1 MDSEGRLRAMFPT
14 AALLA
19 LVVTA
24 PPSAGARGIATARAL
39 IDEFQFAKALTVI
52 SDTLKEPGLETATL
66 ISLYELEGIAHATSG
81 ATAPAKDSFARLLT
95 LDPAHAMPNELP
107 PKVRT
112 LYFGARTLAQREALE
127 LVAEPPTRADGFIEA
142 LSVAVKT
149 SSLMPATGVRFIVSI
164 DDGPSTTTVVPLDG
178 AHRPTVKVHG
188 AKVKWWA
195 DLLGAR
201 EAVLRSVE
209 REELPP
215 AEDLVKKVSVV
226 VDQAPPVASSGSW
239 VKPAGVAVGI
249 GGLVGV
255 TIGAVLGGQSADA
268 RAKIAGAQTDANG
281 VVIDL
286 TQVEAAR
293 LDATARG
300 GLAANVLM
308 ISGGALTATGLLMF
322 LLGPDEPPKVSVT
335 MGPGG
340 ITAAGR
346 F

>member
-1 MDSEGRLRAMFPT
+1 MFAT

-19 LVVTA
+19 LVVSA
-24 PPSAGARGIATARAL
+24 PPSAGARGLATARAL
-39 IDEFQFAKALTVI
+39 VDEFQFAKALTVI

-66 ISLYELEGIAHATSG
+66 ISLYELEGIAHATNG
-81 ATAPAKDSFARLLT
+81 ATGPARESFARLLT
-95 LDPAHAMPNELP
+95 LDPAHPMPNELP

-127 LVAEPPTRADGFIEA
+127 LVAEQPTRTDGFIEA
-142 LSVAVKT
+142 LSVTVKT
-149 SSLMPATGVRFIVSI
+149 SSLVPVTGVRFIVSI

-178 AHRPTVKVHG
+178 AHKPTVKVHG

-215 AEDLVKKVSVV
+215 AEELVKKVPAEGVGQS
-226 VDQAPPVASSGSW
+226 APPVSSGSW

-281 VVIDL
+281 VVIGL

-308 ISGGALTATGLLMF
+308 ISGGALAATGLLMV
-322 LLGPDEPPKVSVT
+322 LLGPDEPAPVSVT

>member
-1 MDSEGRLRAMFPT
+1 MFAT
-14 AALLA
+14 VATLA
-19 LVVTA
+19 LVLTA

-52 SDTLKEPGLETATL
+52 GDTLKEPGLEAAML

-81 ATAPAKDSFARLLT
+81 ATGPARESFARLLT

-112 LYFGARTLAQREALE
+112 LYFGARTVAQREALE
-127 LVAEPPTRADGFIEA
+127 LVAEPPTRAGGFIEA
-142 LSVAVKT
+142 LSVTVKT
-149 SSLMPATGVRFIVSI
+149 SSLIPVTGVRFIVSI

-178 AHRPTVKVHG
+178 AHQPTVKVHG

-215 AEDLVKKVSVV
+215 AEDLVKKVPVGV
-226 VDQAPPVASSGSW
+226 GQAAPTASGSW
-239 VKPAGVAVGI
+239 VKPAGVAVGL

-281 VVIDL
+281 VVIGL

-293 LDATARG
+293 LDAAARG

-322 LLGPDEPPKVSVT
+322 LLGPDESAPAVSVT

>member
-1 MDSEGRLRAMFPT
+1 MFAT
-14 AALLA
+14 VALVA

-24 PPSAGARGIATARAL
+24 PPNPGARGIVTARAL
-39 IDEFQFAKALTVI
+39 IDEFQFAKALAVI
-52 SDTLKEPGLETATL
+52 GDTLKEPGLETATL

-81 ATAPAKDSFARLLT
+81 ASTAAKESFARLLT
-95 LDPAHAMPNELP
+95 LDPAHPMPNELP

-112 LYFGARTLAQREALE
+112 LYFGARTVAQREALE
-127 LVAEPPTRADGFIEA
+127 LVAEPPTRVDAVIES
-142 LSVAVKT
+142 LSVTVKT
-149 SSLMPATGVRFIVSI
+149 SSLLPATAVRFTVSV
-164 DDGPSTTTVVPLDG
+164 DDGPSTTTLVPLDG
-178 AHRPTVKVHG
+178 AHRPGVKVHG

-195 DLLGAR
+195 DLLGPH

-215 AEDLVKKVSVV
+215 AEDLVKKVPVSVS
-226 VDQAPPVASSGSW
+226 QAPSPSPGSW

-255 TIGAVLGGQSADA
+255 TIGAVLGAQSADA
-268 RAKIAGAQTDANG
+268 RAKIAGAATDGNG
-281 VVIDL
+281 VVIGL

-322 LLGPDEPPKVSVT
+322 LLGPEDPAPVSVS

-340 ITAAGR
+340 VTAAGR